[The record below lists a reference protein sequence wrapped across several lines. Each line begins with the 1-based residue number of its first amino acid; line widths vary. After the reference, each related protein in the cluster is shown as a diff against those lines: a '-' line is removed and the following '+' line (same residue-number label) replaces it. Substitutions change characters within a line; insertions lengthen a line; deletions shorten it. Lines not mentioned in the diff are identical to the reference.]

1 MHKYL
6 TSLEHDTGILKCTN
20 ETVWARAHTDPHAHT
35 LSPMCARALKNTC
48 PYPNTNTH
56 ACTHEDPGQQHGWTR
71 TGSRNRTESRR
82 AHSPRFKPVL
92 GGDQP
97 GWILYRDKDKT
108 FDQPAS
114 HQPPCNRPP
123 YEQPPKI
130 YIPCYLSATDEG
142 IIEPIPFSIFIYK
155 RRSQDVPG
163 IQNIKDKRMGA
174 HAMR

>member
-1 MHKYL
+1 MGGRVGVKRAA
-6 TSLEHDTGILKCTN
+6 E
-20 ETVWARAHTDPHAHT
+20 ARV
-35 LSPMCARALKNTC
+35 
-48 PYPNTNTH
+48 
-56 ACTHEDPGQQHGWTR
+56 GGWE
-71 TGSRNRTESRR
+71 G
-82 AHSPRFKPVL
+82 
-92 GGDQP
+92 
-97 GWILYRDKDKT
+97 
-108 FDQPAS
+108 
-114 HQPPCNRPP
+114 